1 MAEAVG
7 GISFHA
13 GGWIGGQSEEVAGNR
28 YKSLFFV
35 RIQQESVNM
44 FNARINAPLFMG
56 PDTPETASPD
66 SVAFSGLRRE
76 SPEACRRNVVGF
88 SHLPTHS
95 EIADGNFNLNLKA
108 RGYLYS
114 LLSSIC
120 GPKRGRRVEWP
131 AIGMIGDLLKA
142 RRPDGAAA

>member
-13 GGWIGGQSEEVAGNR
+13 GGLDRGGSEEVAGNR

-66 SVAFSGLRRE
+66 SVAFFGLLRE
-76 SPEACRRNVVGF
+76 SSESCRRNVVGF

-108 RGYLYS
+108 REYLLQLIAEY
-114 LLSSIC
+114 L
-120 GPKRGRRVEWP
+120 RAEVW
-131 AIGMIGDLLKA
+131 
-142 RRPDGAAA
+142 AAS